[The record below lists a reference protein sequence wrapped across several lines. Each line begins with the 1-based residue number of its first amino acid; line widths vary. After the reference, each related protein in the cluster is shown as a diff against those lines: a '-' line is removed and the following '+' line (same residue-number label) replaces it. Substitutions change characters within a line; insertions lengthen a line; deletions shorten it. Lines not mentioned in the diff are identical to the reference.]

1 MPNDNQKKSR
11 ASFPTILLGAII
23 GMAVGAAMQWLRD
36 GGVVQGISIGL
47 MLGVVIAASVA
58 ARNKQGTDA

>member
-1 MPNDNQKKSR
+1 MANDNQKKSL